1 MHNDSHVESYTAII
15 TTEKPVSVHDTL
27 FSGQTFRWDMYRGH
41 SPYYVSVIQGSPVI
55 IKPMDTLCL
64 SVYSDTD
71 ELVGM
76 PLKKWAEYYLSLDID
91 ERIIMEPVFRFLH
104 RDIAVTVQDFY
115 GLKVLRQDPFET
127 AVTFMCAQGIGMP
140 IIRRQIGEICRVF
153 GDPVSFTFE
162 GTRHTLYAFPSPERI
177 AAAHSGDLRICTN
190 NNCRRAVNVRKMAE
204 AVASGEL
211 DFRKLASPD
220 RSLDSIRNE
229 LCRYDGIGPKIA
241 DCIALFGLGR
251 FDAFPI
257 DTHVRQYLYEWFGL
271 KRAGKPLTVNN
282 YMELQREIRSF
293 LNPELA
299 GYAGHLLF
307 HCWRRRVK
315 GLNTA

>member
-1 MHNDSHVESYTAII
+1 MHNSNHGDRYSAII
-15 TTEKPVSVHDTL
+15 SSDFTVSVHDTL
-27 FSGQTFRWDMYRGH
+27 FSGQTFRWEMYRSH
-41 SPYYVSVIQGSPVI
+41 YPYYVSVIHGSPII
-55 IKPMDTLCL
+55 IKSMDTLGL
-64 SVYSDTD
+64 SIYSDRD
-71 ELVGM
+71 ELGGL
-76 PLKKWAEYYLSLDID
+76 PLSKWAEYYLSLDIN
-91 ERIIMEPVFRFLH
+91 ERVIMEPVFRFLH
-104 RDIAVTVQDFY
+104 RDIALLVQDFY

-162 GTRHTLYAFPSPERI
+162 GTRHTNYAFPSPERI
-177 AAAHSGDLRICTN
+177 ASAHSEDLRICTN

-220 RSLDSIRNE
+220 RSLDSIRDE
-229 LCRYDGIGPKIA
+229 LCRNDGIGPKIA

-257 DTHVRQYLYEWFGL
+257 DTHVRQYLLEWFGL
-271 KRAGKPLTVNN
+271 KRAAMPLTVNN
-282 YMELQREIRSF
+282 YMELQREIRSVI
-293 LNPELA
+293 NPEIA

>member
-1 MHNDSHVESYTAII
+1 MHNKKDGDRYIATII
-15 TTEKPVSVHDTL
+15 TDKPVSVHDTL
-27 FSGQTFRWDMYRGH
+27 FSGQTFRWVMYRGRD
-41 SPYYVSVIQGSPVI
+41 PYYISVIHGSPVI
-55 IKPMDTLCL
+55 IKPMNTLCV
-64 SVYSDTD
+64 SVYSDTY
-71 ELVGM
+71 ELGG
-76 PLKKWAEYYLSLDID
+76 LELGKWAEYYLSLDIN
-91 ERIIMEPVFRFLH
+91 EQVVMEPVFRFLH
-104 RDIAVTVQDFY
+104 RDIALSIQDFY

-162 GTRHTLYAFPSPERI
+162 GIRHTNYAFPSPERI
-177 AAAHSGDLRICTN
+177 ASAHSEDLRICTN
-190 NNCRRAVNVRKMAE
+190 NNCRRAVNIRKMAG

-220 RSLDSIRNE
+220 RSLDSIRDE

-257 DTHVRQYLYEWFGL
+257 DTHVRQYLHDWFGL
-271 KRAGKPLTVNN
+271 KRAAMPLTVKN
-282 YMELQREIRSF
+282 YMELQREIRSVI
-293 LNPELA
+293 NPELA